1 MATAIRASLSCPC
14 PNAEFGVYFY
24 QERTVLRGRE
34 MTLSFPP
41 FTRAVIW
48 LLGINTAIFLALS
61 AFGSRAVTQ
70 WVFQYLGLVPE
81 MTIFHFFIWQLV
93 TYSFIHFAFWHWFG
107 NMLGLWMFGASFE
120 ASWGMRRFLEL
131 FFSGV
136 IGAALTTIIFS
147 FAHILATP
155 ATVTIGA
162 SGGVFAILM
171 AFGMVFG
178 ENEIMMIPFPFLI
191 KAKYFVL
198 ILIVVTVALSISG
211 GGGVAYLA
219 HLGGLLFGYL
229 YVKFS
234 PARGMSQGFSLSE
247 WYHGANNSYYRWKRR
262 RAARKFEVYMRKHDR
277 QVHFDEHGN
286 YVPPD
291 DDARKGNG
299 GSKSGWVN

>member
-1 MATAIRASLSCPC
+1 
-14 PNAEFGVYFY
+14 
-24 QERTVLRGRE
+24 LRGRE

-41 FTRAVIW
+41 FTKAVVW

-61 AFGSRAVTQ
+61 AFGTRDITQ

-81 MTIFHFFIWQLV
+81 MTIFHFAIWQIV
-93 TYSFIHFAFWHWFG
+93 TYSFIHLAFWHWFG

-120 ASWGMRRFLEL
+120 ASWGIRRFLEL

-155 ATVTIGA
+155 ETVTIGA
-162 SGGVFAILM
+162 SGGVFAILI

-178 ENEIMMIPFPFLI
+178 ENEIMLIPFPFMI

-198 ILIVVTVALSISG
+198 ILIVVTVALAIG
-211 GGGVAYLA
+211 DRGGVAYLA

-234 PARGMSQGFSLSE
+234 PGRGKSKRFSLSE
-247 WYHGANNSYYRWKRR
+247 WFYGLNNSYYRWKRR
-262 RAARKFEVYMRKHDR
+262 RAARKFEVYMRQHDR

-286 YVPPD
+286 YIPPD